1 MRGGGCPVELQ
12 NNTMLSF
19 SFTVVSLDIY
29 SNDGGTKCWKK
40 CDNIAI
46 KSDRALLQF
55 LMSKDVNVAN
65 KEQLKSVI
73 EKYSFHNQSRQQSSK
88 IETVNE
94 KFLLKNKNF
103 ISVK

>member
-46 KSDRALLQF
+46 KSDRALL
-55 LMSKDVNVAN
+55 
-65 KEQLKSVI
+65 
-73 EKYSFHNQSRQQSSK
+73 
-88 IETVNE
+88 
-94 KFLLKNKNF
+94 
-103 ISVK
+103 